1 MATTVV
7 LLLKT
12 PSDELSS
19 DPYHVEFNRL
29 GFRPVFVP
37 ILDTVFTSQS
47 ELQRIIAAGPRNI
60 SGITVTSG
68 RAADAWRDAAEMV
81 AQSERQPEGAAW
93 SSVPFYA
100 VGETTSRTLRALSD
114 HLPQHLCPDVDLIL
128 GASEAGTSEAL
139 AHYIVKEHHRYE
151 NGGAVLELVGDKNK
165 DNLRTILAEAGISS
179 ERLQVYGTGPSPS
192 FANDLER
199 AVVDIPPDGVTWI
212 ALFAPSATEFAIP
225 HLKNFFQLPTT
236 NDGAHVEQAKNRPAL
251 LASIGPTTAAF
262 LRETLSLY
270 VAVVAP
276 KPDALQL
283 ASAIASYQS
292 HHDEGQ
298 SR

>member
-1 MATTVV
+1 MAATVV

-12 PSDELSS
+12 PSDDLSS
-19 DPYHVEFNRL
+19 DPYQVEFNRL

-37 ILDTVFTSQS
+37 VLDTVFTSQN
-47 ELQRIIAAGPRNI
+47 ELQRIIAAGPSSI
-60 SGITVTSG
+60 SGVTVTSG
-68 RAADAWRDAAEMV
+68 RAADAWRNAAEMV
-81 AQSERQPEGAAW
+81 AQSEGLPGAAW

-128 GASEAGTSEAL
+128 GASDGGTSEAL
-139 AHYIVKEHHRYE
+139 AHYIVKEHHRYD

-165 DNLRTILAEAGISS
+165 DTLRAILAEAGISS

-192 FANDLER
+192 FADDLKR

-212 ALFAPSATEFAIP
+212 ALFAPSATEFALP
-225 HLKNFFQLPTT
+225 HLMNYFRLPTT
-236 NDGAHVEQAKNRPAL
+236 SNGARVEPTKERPAL
-251 LASIGPTTAAF
+251 LASIGPTTAAS
-262 LRETLSLY
+262 LRETLSLH

-276 KPDALQL
+276 KPDASQL
-283 ASAIASYQS
+283 ASAIALYQS
-292 HHDEGQ
+292 HRDEGQ